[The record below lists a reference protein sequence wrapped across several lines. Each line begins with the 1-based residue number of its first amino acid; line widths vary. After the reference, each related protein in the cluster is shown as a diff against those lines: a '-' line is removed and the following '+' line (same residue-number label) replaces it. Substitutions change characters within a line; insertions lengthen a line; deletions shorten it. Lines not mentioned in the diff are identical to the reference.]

1 MNFRP
6 LRMTFA
12 AGILALAGIAAL
24 SPAVAAIKLCDQTQ
38 ISVVKS
44 ALTRAKQGMTLA
56 IQSIDR
62 GQPADIARYT
72 EWFGAGSSSTRGS
85 VRATLAAS
93 SAFSGFQLYY
103 CPIANDP
110 EVPWDVG
117 DVAQVRGQGEEITA
131 IYLSPLFFEI
141 GSSDETLQY
150 GVIVHELT
158 HFRLTGDTVDVTYGK
173 KKSRQ
178 LAKDDPASARKNASN
193 YHFFVQSFFGD

>member
-1 MNFRP
+1 MNFLQ
-6 LRMTFA
+6 LRMAF
-12 AGILALAGIAAL
+12 LAGNL
-24 SPAVAAIKLCDQTQ
+24 AVAAIAASSPASAAIKPCDQTQ

-56 IQSIDR
+56 IQSIDH
-62 GQPADIARYT
+62 GQPTDIASYT
-72 EWFGAGSSSTRGS
+72 EWFGAGSSSTSAS

-110 EVPWDVG
+110 DISWDVG

-141 GSSDETLQY
+141 APSDETKQY

-158 HFRLTGDTVDVTYGK
+158 HFRLTGNTVDVAYGK
-173 KKSRQ
+173 QKSRQ